1 MTPSVVFG
9 VTLYNNARH
18 LPEALDSLLAQTDQD
33 FGVVLVDDA
42 SVDDTGAVVHRYL
55 GDPRVRYLRHPVRQ
69 GMVPTWRDAFEL
81 AVSTFPSAQYFA

>member
-18 LPEALDSLLAQTDQD
+18 LPEALQSLLSQTDQD

-42 SVDDTGAVVHRYL
+42 SADGTEAAVQPFL
-55 GDPRVRYLRHPVRQ
+55 ADPRVRYTRHASRQ
-69 GMVPTWRDAFEL
+69 GMVPT
-81 AVSTFPSAQYFA
+81 